1 MTKAVILGCGKV
13 GSVMARDL
21 AETEGWEVLS
31 VDPSEESLKQVAER
45 PGIETRVADCSDQ
58 KIVTELAESHDIVI
72 GALPSFLGYAA
83 MESVV
88 KTGTSMCD
96 ISFMTDEFR
105 DLHDLAVKNDCTVIA
120 DCGVAPGMS
129 NILSAWGVSKL
140 DRADMVEILVG
151 GLPRERHL
159 PWEYKAGFSPYDV
172 IEEYVRPSRVVENGE
187 IVIKEALSEPEPVTF
202 DGVGTLEAFN
212 TDGLRSLVDTLDVPN
227 MREKTMRYPGHIDLV
242 RAMRDTGLFDEEP
255 IEVDGVMVRPR
266 ALVAKLLFPKWTFD
280 PFEEDL
286 TVMRVTVEGELDG
299 VDTRMRWDLLDR
311 LDPETGFTS
320 MSRTTGFTA
329 TVVAAMIVEGSLAPR
344 GVFAP
349 EQIAT
354 EDGFLDRLMDG
365 LASRGV
371 NYEAHLETRD

>member
-120 DCGVAPGMS
+120 DCGVCGLREPGVTE
-129 NILSAWGVSKL
+129 WV
-140 DRADMVEILVG
+140 
-151 GLPRERHL
+151 
-159 PWEYKAGFSPYDV
+159 
-172 IEEYVRPSRVVENGE
+172 VRP
-187 IVIKEALSEPEPVTF
+187 
-202 DGVGTLEAFN
+202 
-212 TDGLRSLVDTLDVPN
+212 
-227 MREKTMRYPGHIDLV
+227 
-242 RAMRDTGLFDEEP
+242 
-255 IEVDGVMVRPR
+255 
-266 ALVAKLLFPKWTFD
+266 
-280 PFEEDL
+280 
-286 TVMRVTVEGELDG
+286 
-299 VDTRMRWDLLDR
+299 
-311 LDPETGFTS
+311 
-320 MSRTTGFTA
+320 
-329 TVVAAMIVEGSLAPR
+329 GS
-344 GVFAP
+344 
-349 EQIAT
+349 
-354 EDGFLDRLMDG
+354 
-365 LASRGV
+365 
-371 NYEAHLETRD
+371 

>member
-21 AETEGWEVLS
+21 AETEGWEVLA
-31 VDPSEESLKQVAER
+31 VDPSEDALTQVSGR

-58 KIVTELAESHDIVI
+58 TIVSELAEAHDIVI

-83 MESVV
+83 MESVIR
-88 KTGTSMCD
+88 TGTSMCD

-105 DLHDLAVKNDCTVIA
+105 DLKDLAIEHECTVIA

-172 IEEYVRPSRVVENGE
+172 IEEYVRPSRVVENGK
-187 IVIKEALSEPEPVTF
+187 IVIKEALTEPEPVTF

-266 ALVAKLLFPKWTFD
+266 ALVAKLLFPKWTFE

-299 VDTRMRWDLLDR
+299 IDTRMRWDLLDR
-311 LDPETGFTS
+311 LDPQTGFTS

-329 TVVAAMIVEGSLAPR
+329 TVVAAMIMEGSLTPR

-349 EQIAT
+349 EEIAT
-354 EDGFLDRLMDG
+354 EEGFLDRLMEG
-365 LASRGV
+365 LARRGV

>member
-1 MTKAVILGCGKV
+1 
-13 GSVMARDL
+13 
-21 AETEGWEVLS
+21 
-31 VDPSEESLKQVAER
+31 
-45 PGIETRVADCSDQ
+45 
-58 KIVTELAESHDIVI
+58 
-72 GALPSFLGYAA
+72 
-83 MESVV
+83 
-88 KTGTSMCD
+88 
-96 ISFMTDEFR
+96 
-105 DLHDLAVKNDCTVIA
+105 
-120 DCGVAPGMS
+120 
-129 NILSAWGVSKL
+129 
-140 DRADMVEILVG
+140 MVEILVG

-187 IVIKEALSEPEPVTF
+187 IVIKEALTEPEPVTF

-255 IEVDGVMVRPR
+255 IEVDGVMVSPR

-299 VDTRMRWDLLDR
+299 VDTRFRWDLLDR

-329 TVVAAMIVEGSLAPR
+329 TVVAAMIMEGSLASR

-371 NYEAHLETRD
+371 NYEAHLESRD